1 MDAFNDE
8 TRASLGRYFKSLA
21 QTQTITQQQLCEAL
35 SIERGMVSRVW
46 RGLVK
51 KPKHYASMAATFG
64 LTLDAAIERA
74 AQLDGALHNE
84 AMEGLDMSAAL
95 STGDF
100 LRPEDLPLARSGA
113 FGPSGAV
120 IAVASEKG
128 GVGKTALAVNLAHLW
143 AKAGH
148 AVLLVDLDTQ
158 GNATRHVGEEIGG
171 EALEGATDPNRE
183 TELQAEVRAHGFDL
197 ITGGRYL
204 LGAVSHI
211 QQRRVPSVV
220 LRKLLKPLRER
231 YDIILLDTPPTLG
244 LISINA
250 IVASTHLLIPVQLEG
265 GAMDGLD
272 AVLET
277 ADELRDINP
286 ELELLGS
293 VPVMHDRRTAIS
305 KMLLS
310 SLREMDYAN
319 PIDTVISRNV
329 SVAEAYLAEEPV
341 SLYNNNSQ
349 GARDFKKLAIEL
361 ERRLRGER

>member
-1 MDAFNDE
+1 MDAFDDNA
-8 TRASLGRYFKSLA
+8 RASLGRYFKSVA
-21 QTQTITQQQLCEAL
+21 QAHDVTQVMLCESL
-35 SIERGMVSRVW
+35 GIERGMISRVW

-51 KPKHYASMAATFG
+51 KPAHYAAMAEYFG
-64 LTLDAAIERA
+64 LTLEEALERA
-74 AQLDGALHNE
+74 VQIDEALTTE

-95 STGDF
+95 DTDF
-100 LRPEDLPLARSGA
+100 DALDDGPLERSGA
-113 FGPSGAV
+113 FGPDGVV

-128 GVGKTALAVNLAHLW
+128 GVGKTALSVNLAHLLSQ
-143 AKAGH
+143 AGH
-148 AVLLVDLDTQ
+148 AVLLIDLDTQ

-171 EALEGATDPNRE
+171 EALEASTDPNKE
-183 TELQAEVRAHGFDL
+183 VPLEAEIRTYGFDL

-220 LRKLLKPLRER
+220 LRKLLRPLREQ
-231 YDIILLDTPPTLG
+231 YDVILLDTPPTLG

-250 IVASTHLLIPVQLEG
+250 IVSATHLLIPVQLEG
-265 GAMDGLD
+265 GAVDGLD

-286 ELELLGS
+286 ELELLGA

-305 KMLLS
+305 KMLLTAVQ
-310 SLREMDYAN
+310 EMDYAR
-319 PIDTVISRNV
+319 PLDTVISRNV

-341 SLYNNNSQ
+341 SVYNSNSQ
-349 GARDFKKLAIEL
+349 GARDFKKLATEV
-361 ERRLRGER
+361 ERRLRGEW